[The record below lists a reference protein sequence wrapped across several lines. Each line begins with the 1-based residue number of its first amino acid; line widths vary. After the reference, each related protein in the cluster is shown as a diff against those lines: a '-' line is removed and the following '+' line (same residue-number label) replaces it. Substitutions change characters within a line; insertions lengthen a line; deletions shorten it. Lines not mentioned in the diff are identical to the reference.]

1 MCVFLCSFISLVL
14 HLALHNIINF
24 WHLDDVALLKK
35 WGFLILVLFFSD
47 LFLFNLHISSYS
59 SKVVLSFF
67 WYACSCDCVLFMCV
81 CVFFFPMWVAC
92 SYFIFLSFFLYISLY
107 GFLSV
112 VVVIAICF
120 ALLEIVFAL
129 FCSSF
134 VFVFSCVTSAPAKNW
149 GFVLCHYS
157 FEMLVDLPCLSS
169 LFC

>member
-81 CVFFFPMWVAC
+81 CLFFSYVGGLQLLHFSEFFFIYFSLWLLIGC
-92 SYFIFLSFFLYISLY
+92 SSYRNLLCFTGNCFCFVLFLICFCFFLCY
-107 GFLSV
+107 F
-112 VVVIAICF
+112 
-120 ALLEIVFAL
+120 
-129 FCSSF
+129 SS
-134 VFVFSCVTSAPAKNW
+134 S
-149 GFVLCHYS
+149 
-157 FEMLVDLPCLSS
+157 
-169 LFC
+169 